1 MNRTDILLSK
11 HRKDTE
17 EYAKAMEEA
26 KIYEIEKQEPATN
39 LTEPEIQETKTYLT
53 DEQYQEKIKHI
64 YKMKKQSL
72 ILTNKL
78 EKRARKL
85 VEENKQFLPEEMQ

>member
-26 KIYEIEKQEPATN
+26 ATN

-64 YKMKKQSL
+64 DKMSL
-72 ILTNKL
+72 QALIGANKL